1 MQTEVSR
8 YVVRLAETEADR
20 RAAERLRYRV
30 FVEEMGAAVS
40 PEMRAAEREWDAFDP
55 FFDHLLLIDLASP
68 SPDPLDHVVGVYRL
82 MTSAAAAV
90 GKGFYSATEFDLGPI
105 LSGGRP
111 ALELG
116 RSCVAREH
124 RGGAG
129 LHLLWNGL
137 AAYVMA
143 HGIEILFGAASFPGT
158 DPAPLVEALSHLHHA
173 HLAPPDLRVRVR
185 AAGRLAMP
193 LLPREAI
200 DPMRAMRAVP
210 PLIKAYL
217 RLGGFIGEG
226 AFVDDIFSTIDV
238 CVVMDTGRM
247 TERHRQFYA
256 RSQSAAADPPQR
268 AIPGDADA

>member
-8 YVVRLAETEADR
+8 YLVRLAETEADR

-30 FVEEMGAAVS
+30 FVEEMGAAAS
-40 PEMRAAEREWDAFDP
+40 AEMRAAEREWDDFDP

-82 MTSAAAAV
+82 MTSAAAAA
-90 GKGFYSATEFDLGPI
+90 GRGFYSATEFDLGPI
-105 LSGGRP
+105 LASGRP

-143 HGIEILFGAASFPGT
+143 QGIEILFGAASFPGT

-185 AAGRLAMP
+185 AAGRLEMP
-193 LLPREAI
+193 LLSREAI

-217 RLGGFIGEG
+217 RLGGTVGEG
-226 AFVDDIFSTIDV
+226 AFIDRKFNTIDV
-238 CVVMDTGRM
+238 AIVMDTGRM
-247 TERHRQFYA
+247 TDRYLQFY
-256 RSQSAAADPPQR
+256 RRTQGR
-268 AIPGDADA
+268 KG

>member
-8 YVVRLAETEADR
+8 YVIRLAETEADR

-30 FVEEMGAAVS
+30 FVEEMGAVVS
-40 PEMRAAEREWDAFDP
+40 AEKRAAEREWDDFDP
-55 FFDHLLLIDLASP
+55 FFDHLLLIDLASS
-68 SPDPLDHVVGVYRL
+68 SPDPLDHVVGAYRL
-82 MTSAAAAV
+82 MTDTAARA
-90 GKGFYSATEFDLGPI
+90 GLGFYSANEFDLGPI
-105 LSGGRP
+105 LATGRP
-111 ALELG
+111 CLELG

-137 AAYVMA
+137 AAYVMT
-143 HGIEILFGAASFPGT
+143 HGIEILFGTASFPGT
-158 DPAPLVEALSHLHHA
+158 DPAGVVEALSHLHHA
-173 HLAPPDLRVRVR
+173 HLAPPDLHVRVHET
-185 AAGRLAMP
+185 GRLGVP

-226 AFVDDIFSTIDV
+226 AYVDDIFSTIDV

-247 TERHRQFYA
+247 TDRYRQFYE
-256 RSQSAAADPPQR
+256 RSQMAVAAPPSR
-268 AIPGDADA
+268 AIPGDADV